1 VIETAKSGDVLR
13 GVAFVIDNTPPV
25 ISCAA
30 TPPQLWAPDN
40 KLVPISVA
48 VNVSDA
54 ISGLDGTFK
63 LVSLVSNEPD
73 GGAGDIQGFTI
84 GTASTSGFL
93 RASRLG
99 SGSGRT
105 YTLTYMASDRA
116 GNTAS
121 CRTTVVV
128 PHDKGK

>member
-1 VIETAKSGDVLR
+1 VT
-13 GVAFVIDNTPPV
+13 
-25 ISCAA
+25 
-30 TPPQLWAPDN
+30 
-40 KLVPISVA
+40 

-63 LVSLVSNEPD
+63 LVSVTSNEPD
-73 GGAGDIQGFTI
+73 GAGDIQGFTI
-84 GTASTSGFL
+84 GTASTTGFL

-99 SGSGRT
+99 SGNGRT

-121 CRTTVVV
+121 CKTTVAV